1 MERYLMVI
9 FYSFLV
15 LAFLFLAKKI
25 ADALTKYD
33 DDAAVEQNGNM
44 AVALRRLGLYVGMA
58 IAMAGVMTGGSTKME
73 LVLFIQDG
81 AIATVIFFMARYI
94 NDYAI
99 ISGVRNNDLI
109 KAGNVPTGLV
119 EAGSFIAT
127 GILLNGAFTGEVG
140 GLLPA
145 IVFFILAEIVLV
157 AAIKIHQKI
166 YKFNVTDCI
175 LKNNMSAGIS
185 VAGLLISYSLILRPS
200 IAGNFMGWWDSI
212 GFFCLSALTGM
223 IALIGFEKLAD
234 MIFLPKTRIED
245 DICSN
250 NTAAL
255 VVVQGI
261 TIALSLVIGRLLS

>member
-25 ADALTKYD
+25 ADALTKYND
-33 DDAAVEQNGNM
+33 DDAVEQNGNM

-81 AIATVIFFMARYI
+81 AIATVIFFLAHYI

-145 IVFFILAEIVLV
+145 IVSDFIQPDPPSEYCRKFHGLV
-157 AAIKIHQKI
+157 GQHRV
-166 YKFNVTDCI
+166 F
-175 LKNNMSAGIS
+175 
-185 VAGLLISYSLILRPS
+185 LLVGADGHDRP
-200 IAGNFMGWWDSI
+200 D
-212 GFFCLSALTGM
+212 
-223 IALIGFEKLAD
+223 
-234 MIFLPKTRIED
+234 RI
-245 DICSN
+245 
-250 NTAAL
+250 
-255 VVVQGI
+255 
-261 TIALSLVIGRLLS
+261 